1 MLAVSTGYLA
11 LGWGHITLEKWL
23 DGRNRRAV
31 QALLNRA
38 AGSA

>member
-1 MLAVSTGYLA
+1 MLAVSTGYLT

-31 QALLNRA
+31 RALLDRA
-38 AGSA
+38 AGNA